1 MNDTDFQ
8 AARAALREAR
18 RSARCLERVE
28 PAWVPPDLARAMDLQ
43 RSVAADLGGVRGWKI
58 SGLTAEQQRGMGMTT
73 PIAAPLLDPWVRPTG
88 DATFTLRQFVRPR
101 LECEFAFELKTDLPS
116 RRVAYTR
123 PEVEAAI
130 GALRIGV
137 EVVDSRLP
145 IGSPVLM
152 ELADDLNNGAY
163 VLGTANPAWQHIRYA
178 AQRISL
184 RWNDGHE
191 DDRDRDGDGRPIL
204 DGDPVAAGRAARQP
218 RRAGAARPLR
228 RRRRH
233 DRQLHRC
240 GRDPGSRRVR
250 SRLRH
255 ARQRAPARQLIRT
268 KPAAKRRA
276 FST

>member
-184 RWNDGHE
+184 RWNDGTTKTTE
-191 DDRDRDGDGRPIL
+191 IATGDGRPIL
-204 DGDPVAAGRAARQP
+204 DGDPVAAVVLLANLAALAP
-218 RRAGAARPLR
+218 RGLCAGDVVTTGSCTGAIAI
-228 RRRRH
+228 
-233 DRQLHRC
+233 
-240 GRDPGSRRVR
+240 PGPGGFEADFGTLGSV
-250 SRLRH
+250 RLRV
-255 ARQRAPARQLIRT
+255 
-268 KPAAKRRA
+268 
-276 FST
+276 S